1 LSRRFSFSLGHYTV
15 AKDHVL
21 AASSSLRFSGIIQLK
36 LHIASSLK
44 HRQKFPK
51 CQNNSSNT
59 SEFPH
64 NNAFFVSVFVFASVV
79 ACDGTIFFGHL
90 HSSTSTTTTTII
102 KSSCRP
108 EIDLNSK
115 LHTKLNRLFQEMK
128 CLQTLRKLLKLR

>member
-1 LSRRFSFSLGHYTV
+1 MFTFTATALRALFTIVSSFLVLLGQQTNTA

-21 AASSSLRFSGIIQLK
+21 AASSLLRFSGIIQLK

-64 NNAFFVSVFVFASVV
+64 NNNDDDEFSFLFFVFSHVMEQ
-79 ACDGTIFFGHL
+79 
-90 HSSTSTTTTTII
+90 SSAVYIQAQTTTTTTII
-102 KSSCRP
+102 KSSCHP
-108 EIDLNSK
+108 EI
-115 LHTKLNRLFQEMK
+115 RLKFKASHEH
-128 CLQTLRKLLKLR
+128 